1 MIFVITSAAGA
12 LVFNAVCRKNAG
24 WSDISSP
31 AADTDMSG
39 NGTEPKPPYGDGFL
53 SDMSGY
59 EEYINPIR
67 KKRDA
72 FLTVFGRGNPVKSVP
87 DDISV
92 LPSANCPGHS
102 LRAAVSRKGS

>member
-1 MIFVITSAAGA
+1 
-12 LVFNAVCRKNAG
+12 
-24 WSDISSP
+24 
-31 AADTDMSG
+31 MSG

-72 FLTVFGRGNPVKSVP
+72 FLTVWRQRKSGEIRAGMIFRFFRP
-87 DDISV
+87 E
-92 LPSANCPGHS
+92 LPRAQSPCGCIPERLLKPCSPKWRLSAF
-102 LRAAVSRKGS
+102 R